1 MPITEKQRAERKNH
15 LGGSDIAL
23 LMDFSPY
30 GNKYDLWLL
39 KTGRVEP
46 KERTQDYITAGNLL
60 EKPIIDWLWNFLDC
74 DSIITNPEAM
84 ERKVDGLPIVVH
96 MDGIVESTGVPV
108 ESKSEGVDHPILL
121 PWGEAGSDEV
131 PEHVCLQAHAHM
143 MATDREIC
151 HVPTFL
157 GGRGFGYFFVKRDN
171 KIVELIKRQAIDF
184 WENHVLKDVPPENI
198 APSLA
203 MAKRIRSVEGEAV
216 TLADEI
222 IQSWLDAKEVAKEA
236 NNRVKFHQA
245 EILALLDGV
254 EMGTCSLGDITNFKQ
269 TRRGIDAKALK
280 ADLPEIHEKYYQTGE
295 PYPVMRLKKRK

>member
-1 MPITEKQRAERKNH
+1 MSITEAQRADRKNQ
-15 LGGSDIAL
+15 LGGSDIAK
-23 LMDFSPY
+23 LMNLSPY

-39 KTGRVEP
+39 KTNRVQE

-60 EKPIIDWLWNFLDC
+60 EKPIIEWLRGHLECGPIDTK
-74 DSIITNPEAM
+74 DESM
-84 ERKVDGLPIVVH
+84 ERKVDGTPIVVH
-96 MDGIVESTGVPV
+96 MDGVVEDTGDPV
-108 ESKSEGVDHPILL
+108 EGKSEGVDHPILL
-121 PWGEAGSDEV
+121 PWGETGSDEV

-171 KIVELIKRQAIDF
+171 RIVELIKREAIDF

-203 MAKRIRSVEGEAV
+203 MAKRIRSVEGEPVA
-216 TLADEI
+216 LSDEI
-222 IQSWLDAKEVAKEA
+222 VQQWLDAKEAASATAKQKE
-236 NNRVKFHQA
+236 FYQA
-245 EILALLDGV
+245 EILAALDGV
-254 EMGTCSLGDITNFKQ
+254 EMGTCTHGDITNFKQ
-269 TRRGIDAKALK
+269 IRRGIDAKALK
-280 ADLPEIHEKYYQTGE
+280 AELPNIHEKYYRTGE